1 MSTLSPIALDLQDR
15 HASPCPC
22 CGCHARSTSVYMI
35 MVDCPNP
42 ECRGPRWDILEPFE
56 ITLDLDAALDQWER
70 VVALTHAVGT
80 EDDPPGR

>member
-1 MSTLSPIALDLQDR
+1 MNAELSIDPEMKAL

-22 CGCHARSTSVYMI
+22 CGWYARATSIHFI
-35 MVDCPNP
+35 MVDCPNM

-56 ITLDLDAALDQWER
+56 ITLTLDTALDQWER

-80 EDDPPGR
+80 GDDPPGR